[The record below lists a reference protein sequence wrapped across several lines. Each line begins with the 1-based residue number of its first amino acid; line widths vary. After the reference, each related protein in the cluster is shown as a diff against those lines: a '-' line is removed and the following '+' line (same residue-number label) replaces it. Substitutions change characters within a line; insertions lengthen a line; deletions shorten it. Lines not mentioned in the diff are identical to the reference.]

1 MKQQIRVGIM
11 RTTHSTASLQQK
23 MADKRAMRLLCSE
36 AVDQQVKRGEA
47 TSGQLRNRRRY
58 LVKQVLKRVPLSAQR
73 SPRKLLHV
81 ASMVLAMWGFVG
93 LSVPQVAEATPIFQH
108 NMLDGFDVG
117 SNATPT
123 FADIDGDGDLDAFVG
138 NNLGTVKFYR
148 NNGTNRAPAF
158 VADVAG
164 NPLAGVAVRRSA
176 APTFADIDG
185 DGDLDAFVGERF
197 GTGNLYRT
205 VRFYRNNG
213 TNRAPAFVADAAGNP
228 LAGFAV
234 GSYATPTF
242 ADIDGDGDL
251 DVFVG
256 HLRGSV
262 RFYRNNGTNL
272 APAFV
277 ADAAG
282 NPLAGVFVRR
292 FATPTFADID
302 GDGDLD
308 AFVGDIY
315 GIVKFY
321 RNNGTNLAPAFVAD
335 IAGNPLAG
343 FDVGSNATPTF
354 ADIDGDGDLDAFVG
368 ESTGTVNFY
377 RNNGRNLAP
386 VFAADVGVAVGSR
399 AAPTFADIDGDG
411 DLDVFV
417 GERLGTV
424 KFYRNNGTNLA
435 PAFAADIAGNRL
447 AGFDVGSYSKP
458 TFADIDGDGD
468 LDAFVG
474 EGYGRVKF
482 YRNHGTNLVPVFA
495 ADVLGNPL
503 AGVAVGRRAAP
514 TFADIDGDG
523 DLDAFVGE
531 INGTV
536 RFYRNNGT
544 NLAPALVADGAN
556 PLAGVAAGSVA
567 MPTFADIDGD
577 GDLDAFVGEINGTV
591 RFYRNNG
598 TNLAPAFVA
607 DIAGNPLAGFG
618 VGSRATPTFADID
631 GDGDLD
637 AFVGNDWGTVKFFKN
652 LDPSPTTVADTLNAF
667 VNTASTT
674 GDVTRNDVFKL
685 GSSVVTFPIIA
696 FDSASV
702 QGGIVTYNG
711 NNTFTYLP
719 AVGFSG
725 TDSFT
730 YTLSDGAGN
739 SAVGTVN
746 VTVTGTVTVPPF
758 ASGTTTGGGVG
769 CVISPSQSFDP
780 LLPLLIIAGLFMPW
794 IRRNMLKSMETDT
807 NTTT

>member
-292 FATPTFADID
+292 F
-302 GDGDLD
+302 
-308 AFVGDIY
+308 
-315 GIVKFY
+315 
-321 RNNGTNLAPAFVAD
+321 
-335 IAGNPLAG
+335 
-343 FDVGSNATPTF
+343 ATPTF

>member
-138 NNLGTVKFYR
+138 NNLGIVKFYR
-148 NNGTNRAPAF
+148 NNARNLAPVFA
-158 VADVAG
+158 
-164 NPLAGVAVRRSA
+164 
-176 APTFADIDG
+176 ADI
-185 DGDLDAFVGERF
+185 V
-197 GTGNLYRT
+197 
-205 VRFYRNNG
+205 
-213 TNRAPAFVADAAGNP
+213 GNP

-251 DVFVG
+251 D
-256 HLRGSV
+256 
-262 RFYRNNGTNL
+262 
-272 APAFV
+272 
-277 ADAAG
+277 
-282 NPLAGVFVRR
+282 
-292 FATPTFADID
+292 
-302 GDGDLD
+302 
-308 AFVGDIY
+308 
-315 GIVKFY
+315 
-321 RNNGTNLAPAFVAD
+321 
-335 IAGNPLAG
+335 
-343 FDVGSNATPTF
+343 
-354 ADIDGDGDLDAFVG
+354 AFVG
-368 ESTGTVNFY
+368 EK
-377 RNNGRNLAP
+377 L
-386 VFAADVGVAVGSR
+386 
-399 AAPTFADIDGDG
+399 
-411 DLDVFV
+411 
-417 GERLGTV
+417 
-424 KFYRNNGTNLA
+424 
-435 PAFAADIAGNRL
+435 
-447 AGFDVGSYSKP
+447 
-458 TFADIDGDGD
+458 
-468 LDAFVG
+468 
-474 EGYGRVKF
+474 
-482 YRNHGTNLVPVFA
+482 
-495 ADVLGNPL
+495 
-503 AGVAVGRRAAP
+503 
-514 TFADIDGDG
+514 
-523 DLDAFVGE
+523 
-531 INGTV
+531 
-536 RFYRNNGT
+536 
-544 NLAPALVADGAN
+544 
-556 PLAGVAAGSVA
+556 
-567 MPTFADIDGD
+567 
-577 GDLDAFVGEINGTV
+577 
-591 RFYRNNG
+591 
-598 TNLAPAFVA
+598 
-607 DIAGNPLAGFG
+607 
-618 VGSRATPTFADID
+618 
-631 GDGDLD
+631 
-637 AFVGNDWGTVKFFKN
+637 GTVKFFKN
-652 LDPSPTTVADTLNAF
+652 LDPSPTAVADTLNAL